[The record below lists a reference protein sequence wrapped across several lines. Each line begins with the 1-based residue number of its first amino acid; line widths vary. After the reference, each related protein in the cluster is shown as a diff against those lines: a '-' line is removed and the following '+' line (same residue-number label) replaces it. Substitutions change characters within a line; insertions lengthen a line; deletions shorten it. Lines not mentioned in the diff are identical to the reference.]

1 MRTLLTLIVVI
12 ALGAGTLSAQ
22 RTGELQKRENEL
34 QKLRSE
40 IDAFEKKLTESVR
53 RERSTLQ
60 RIDDLEQQSTLLR
73 NLIRRLRDQE
83 QNIAREIGTARTSI
97 ERLEDQLSELT
108 THYAGWVRSVYKNG
122 RVYDLELLFSS
133 KSLNQFYIR
142 LEYMKKF
149 SDQRVR
155 DLTEILSKK
164 TALELKNKDL
174 QEKLQNERKVLTEKT
189 REEKRLSRS
198 YSERQ
203 NVLNRVRRDKK
214 SYQQELT
221 KRTAAIKKVEQLI
234 AALIEQERVRK
245 ERESDERKRSLAD
258 RSTPSAIRS
267 FPTLPNASAGP
278 AVSFA
283 KRRGR
288 LRWPVSSGEVHTKF
302 GTVTHPVLK
311 TKTENSGID
320 IATRAGSPVFAVADG
335 EVSLLSFIPGFGNV
349 LIVNHFDGYRTV
361 YAHMADITVV
371 EDQRVSEGMEIG
383 RSGETVSGSMLHFE
397 IWHEKAKQNPES
409 WLTKR

>member
-1 MRTLLTLIVVI
+1 MRKAILCILSLLL
-12 ALGAGTLSAQ
+12 AGPLVHAQ
-22 RTGELQKRENEL
+22 RTNELQKRENEL

-40 IDAFEKKLTESVR
+40 IDAFEKKLSESVR

-73 NLIRRLRDQE
+73 KLIRQLKDQE
-83 QNIAREIGTARTSI
+83 AKITKEIAGARSSIGK
-97 ERLEDQLSELT
+97 LEDQLAELT
-108 THYAGWVRSVYKNG
+108 SHYAGWVRSVYKNG
-122 RVYDLELLFSS
+122 RVYDLEILFSS

-164 TALELKNKDL
+164 TILETKNRDL
-174 QEKLQNERKVLTEKT
+174 QAKLQRERAVLNEKT
-189 REEKRLSRS
+189 REETRLTRS
-198 YSERQ
+198 YAERKNTLQ
-203 NVLNRVRRDKK
+203 RVRRDKR

-234 AALIEQERVRK
+234 AALIEQERIRK
-245 ERESDERKRSLAD
+245 EREADERRRALAD
-258 RSTPSAIRS
+258 RSAPTASRS
-267 FPTLPNASAGP
+267 FPNLPSTSAGP
-278 AVSFA
+278 AVAFS
-283 KRRGR
+283 KRKGR
-288 LRWPVSSGEVHTKF
+288 LRWPVASGQVQTKF
-302 GTVTHPVLK
+302 GTVTHPILK

-320 IATRAGSPVFAVADG
+320 IATRAGSPVYAVADG

-349 LIVNHFDGYRTV
+349 LIVNHYDGYRTV
-361 YAHMADITVV
+361 YAHMADITVA
-371 EDQRVSEGMEIG
+371 EDQKVVEGMEIG

-397 IWHEKAKQNPES
+397 IWHEKVKQNPES
-409 WLTKR
+409 WLAKR

>member
-1 MRTLLTLIVVI
+1 MQ
-12 ALGAGTLSAQ
+12 AQ
-22 RTGELQKRENEL
+22 TTPELVKRENEL

-40 IDAFEKKLTESVR
+40 IDAFEKKLSESVR

-73 NLIRRLRDQE
+73 KLIRRLRDQE
-83 QNIAREIGTARTSI
+83 AKITKEITTARSSI
-97 ERLEDQLSELT
+97 SGLERQLSELT
-108 THYAGWVRSVYKNG
+108 SHYAGWVRSVYKNG

-142 LEYMKKF
+142 LEYMRKF
-149 SDQRVR
+149 SNQRVR
-155 DLTEILSKK
+155 DLTVILSKK
-164 TALELKNKDL
+164 TSLEKKNNDL
-174 QEKLQNERKVLTEKT
+174 QAKLANERRVLTEKT

-198 YSERQ
+198 YTERQ

-234 AALIEQERVRK
+234 AALIEQERIRK
-245 ERESDERKRSLAD
+245 EREAEERRRALAD
-258 RSTPSAIRS
+258 RSTPTVNKS
-267 FPTLPNASAGP
+267 FPILPNATSSPTVAF
-278 AVSFA
+278 S
-283 KRRGR
+283 KRKGR
-288 LRWPVSSGEVHTKF
+288 LRWPVASGEVQTKF
-302 GTVTHPVLK
+302 GTVTHPILK

-320 IATRAGSPVFAVADG
+320 ISTRAGSPVFAVADG

-361 YAHMADITVV
+361 YAHMADITVA

-383 RSGETVSGSMLHFE
+383 KSGETVSGSMLHFE
-397 IWHEKAKQNPES
+397 IWYEKVKQNPET
-409 WLTKR
+409 WLAKR